1 MDTRISYGGI
11 GMSKSKYGSLPKE
24 ALSSNYTDVINQIYK
39 LLPMKENNSTD
50 LSYHFSTLLF
60 RIRGLS
66 SLFPKESRWITIM
79 ALLEAASTEQDFKLY
94 RKAILDSCSIVKGM
108 I

>member
-1 MDTRISYGGI
+1 MDIKTFCGGTE
-11 GMSKSKYGSLPKE
+11 MNKSKYGTLPKE
-24 ALSSNYTDVINQIYK
+24 ALASNYSDVINQIYK
-39 LLPMKENNSTD
+39 LLPMKENNSSD

-79 ALLEAASTEQDFKLY
+79 ALLEAASTQQDLKLY

-108 I
+108 S